1 MRSKHIVN
9 PNTRMHNKNSI
20 LRYITLLLIAVLSV
34 SCITVQ
40 PASQSARSFRAQK
53 GKLPWPAQG
62 NIIEPYG
69 TIVNPVHG
77 TKANNPGILISTS
90 GTPVV
95 SAVFDG
101 KVESIYVMPEY
112 GNLITISHGEYT
124 TVYGNLSE
132 MYVDEGL
139 EVEAGQYIA
148 SAGTKLEPKGEAV
161 FFAIFQ
167 QGEEINPEQWLR
179 GR

>member
-1 MRSKHIVN
+1 MRMYI
-9 PNTRMHNKNSI
+9 KN
-20 LRYITLLLIAVLSV
+20 YITRYAGILLIVCLASSCTTVL
-34 SCITVQ
+34 
-40 PASQSARSFRAQK
+40 PAGPAAHSFASQK

-69 TIVNPVHG
+69 TLVNPTYG

-90 GTPVV
+90 NTSVV
-95 SAVFDG
+95 SAVYDG

-132 MYVDEGL
+132 MYVAEGA

-148 SAGTKLEPKGEAV
+148 SAGTQLEPKGEAV

-167 QGEEINPEQWLR
+167 QGEEINPEQWLISD
-179 GR
+179 